1 MNDSSSPKL
10 NKKEKKYHTEEMSSV
25 TILRWAR
32 MHLLPYA
39 RASHAHPVII
49 LPLGGVGGSAA
60 SHLKAGDSILLP
72 AAARRRRG
80 GAGVRFSC
88 VRGVGGL

>member
-1 MNDSSSPKL
+1 
-10 NKKEKKYHTEEMSSV
+10 MSSV
-25 TILRWAR
+25 TILRLAT

-39 RASHAHPVII
+39 RGSHAHPVII

-72 AAARRRRG
+72 AAAAPRLCVRVRLSLVRG
-80 GAGVRFSC
+80 DAGVAR
-88 VRGVGGL
+88 R

>member
-1 MNDSSSPKL
+1 
-10 NKKEKKYHTEEMSSV
+10 MSSV

-72 AAARRRRG
+72 AAARRRRCPPLLCAWRWWG
-80 GAGVRFSC
+80 GPPLKHDQAAAQKQDPKTNLC
-88 VRGVGGL
+88 

>member
-1 MNDSSSPKL
+1 
-10 NKKEKKYHTEEMSSV
+10 MSSV

-72 AAARRRRG
+72 AAAPVSASRVCVALVGFKTRSGRSTK
-80 GAGVRFSC
+80 AGPEDKFV
-88 VRGVGGL
+88 LDAN